1 MARTW
6 VERGDVP
13 RDATRVRSTLH
24 ATQSDRL
31 PQARDRLPQAHHD
44 RRLHL
49 LRIPEAAAKLAVCPR
64 TVQSAIARGDLRVV
78 RLGRAV
84 RIDPADLRAYI
95 WTCRSAAPGG
105 GR

>member
-1 MARTW
+1 MRRNPIDSPKPVT
-6 VERGDVP
+6 DSLKP
-13 RDATRVRSTLH
+13 TTIDA
-24 ATQSDRL
+24 
-31 PQARDRLPQAHHD
+31 P
-44 RRLHL
+44 HL